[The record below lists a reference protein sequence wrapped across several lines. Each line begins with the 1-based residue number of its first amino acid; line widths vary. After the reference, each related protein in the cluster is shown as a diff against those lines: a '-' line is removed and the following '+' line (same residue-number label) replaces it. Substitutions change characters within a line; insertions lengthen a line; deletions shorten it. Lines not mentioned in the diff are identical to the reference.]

1 MDIFSN
7 RAIFFCI
14 VVICILFMPVI
25 ASAQEVIDETSIVLD
40 QTDVQ
45 SDTVVEQNR
54 SPSLLAVLVKIIF
67 ALILVC
73 GAIYGAVFLIRKA
86 TRTNVADNPYL
97 KQLARL
103 PLSQNKSIELVSM
116 GSRAFMLGVTEQAIQ
131 LIAEVEDRE
140 MIDEMILA
148 AEKNSP
154 LPAANFASILSSFFP
169 STGKHNANSLS
180 PGVDIIR
187 KQRERL
193 GRTANKS
200 GSTDSGGST

>member
-1 MDIFSN
+1 MYIFSK
-7 RAIFFCI
+7 RTVFCIFFAAS
-14 VVICILFMPVI
+14 ILFVPVV

-40 QTDVQ
+40 QTEGQPVAGL
-45 SDTVVEQNR
+45 EQPR
-54 SPSLLAVLVKIIF
+54 SPSLLAVLARIIL

-73 GAIYGAVFLIRKA
+73 GAIYGAVFLIKKA
-86 TRTNVADNPYL
+86 TRTNAADNPYL

-103 PLSQNKSIELVSM
+103 PLSQNKSIELVSV

-154 LPAANFASILSSFFP
+154 LPATNFASILSSFFP
-169 STGKHNANSLS
+169 SAGKHNANSLA

-193 GRTANKS
+193 GRSVNKS